1 MSTFADSLANVLTIS
16 ALVAIFYSLRRTNR
30 TARFKLW
37 LLGWTAMWVHFALTV
52 MPPISERVD
61 ALVGSIQIAT
71 LGIAGLCFLVS
82 VTIVVNE
89 TLWRRMLLLSISP
102 LICIYALA
110 LGFEYTPHVGM
121 TVLAAVVYAI
131 ALSVFLLRYRVV
143 TVYVIAMASVM
154 IGFGGLGVYRVY
166 VGDYMGG
173 FYSML
178 LSQYAM
184 CAVLT
189 VRAFQRWTAGVVVTV
204 VGFVTWSAVWGTGA
218 FMPEFI
224 ANVGPSNDL
233 FNFPKL
239 LVAFGMI
246 MTELER
252 RSQDATDAE
261 LRERQHGMQLSRFA
275 GVTTRLLEGAEV
287 NAICNEIASSIT
299 EIGNFRRAA
308 IIMTDD
314 AGRMY
319 VAGHSGLDPK
329 KVVELQDAVARTTI
343 GDIEKTVARS
353 RPLGNNSVLTPTEV
367 MAEVPRVPTEQ
378 AFKPNPNWRAGD
390 EVLVPLRSG
399 SGNYLGAI
407 SLDDPK
413 DTARVVAEEMY
424 AIEML
429 ASHLGAA
436 IDKTSLQRKMV
447 VREKLASIGQL
458 VGGVAHELNNPLTVI
473 IGYSDLLSDADT
485 ERRFEREL
493 TTMRREARRMRSIID
508 NLLRFARQSK
518 TETQSANLSQA
529 IEEALTL
536 RNYEFT
542 RRGINVKCDLGEA
555 LPAVNMDESQ
565 LKTVIVNLLNNAF
578 DAVEDRPEK
587 SVSLYTRRVADKVL
601 LSVIDTGTGFT
612 DVTRAFDP
620 FFSTKGVGRGSGLGL
635 SICYGIVKQHGG
647 DIYAQNVHPAGA
659 CVTLELR
666 LAVDSATGKPSNAD
680 AIISS

>member
-1 MSTFADSLANVLTIS
+1 MSIFADSLANVLTIS
-16 ALVAIFYSLRRTNR
+16 ALVAIFLTLRRNNR
-30 TARFKLW
+30 TPRFKLW
-37 LLGWTAMWVHFALTV
+37 LLGWSMMWVHFALTLL
-52 MPPISERVD
+52 PSISPRMD
-61 ALVGSIQIAT
+61 ALVDSIQIAT
-71 LGIAGLCFLVS
+71 LGVAGLAFLVS
-82 VTIVVNE
+82 VTVVVDE
-89 TLWRRMLLLSISP
+89 TKWRRALLCVLTP
-102 LICIYALA
+102 LICLYSLA
-110 LGFEYTPHVGM
+110 LGFDFTPRVALG
-121 TVLAAVVYAI
+121 VLLAVVYLFS
-131 ALSVFLLRYRVV
+131 LSLFLLRFK
-143 TVYVIAMASVM
+143 TVSTYVLVMSGAM
-154 IGFGGLGVYRVY
+154 IGFGALCVYRVSI
-166 VGDYMGG
+166 GDYMGG

-178 LSQYAM
+178 LSQYAQ

-189 VRAFQRWTAGVVVTV
+189 IRAFKKWSAGVVVTV
-204 VGFVTWSAVWGTGA
+204 TGFVAWSAVWGVGVFA
-218 FMPEFI
+218 PSIIERI
-224 ANVGPSNDL
+224 GPSSDL

-252 RSQDATDAE
+252 RSEAASGAE
-261 LRERQHGMQLSRFA
+261 LRERQLGQQLSRFA
-275 GVTTRLLEGAEV
+275 GVTTRLLQGAEV
-287 NAICNEIASSIT
+287 NAICNEIASTIT

-308 IIMTDD
+308 IILTDD
-314 AGRMY
+314 AGRMF
-319 VAGHSGLDPK
+319 VSGHAGLDPNS
-329 KVVELQDAVARTTI
+329 VIQLQDAVANTTV
-343 GDIEKTVARS
+343 GDIEKTVLSS
-353 RPLGNNSVLTPTEV
+353 RQLGNNSVITPKEI
-367 MAEVPRVPTEQ
+367 AERMPGVRTQET
-378 AFKPNPNWRAGD
+378 FEPNANWQAGD

-399 SGNYLGAI
+399 AGNYLGGI

-413 DTARVVAEEMY
+413 DTKRVVAEEMY

-436 IDKTSLQRKMV
+436 IEKASLQRKLV
-447 VREKLASIGQL
+447 IREKLASIGQL

-473 IGYSDLLSDADT
+473 LGYSDLLAEADT
-485 ERRFEREL
+485 DGRFEREL
-493 TTMRREARRMRSIID
+493 STMRREARRMRSIID

-518 TETQSANLSQA
+518 TETRSANLVQA

-542 RRGINVKCDLGEA
+542 RRGIDVKRDLGED

-578 DAVEDRPEK
+578 DAVSDSTEK

-601 LSVIDTGTGFT
+601 LSVIDSGTGFT

-659 CVTLELR
+659 CVTLELP
-666 LAVDSATGKPSNAD
+666 LAIEAIAGKPSKAD
-680 AIISS
+680 VSVS